1 MINRAFTLI
10 EVLVSVAIVAILS
23 IIVVFV
29 LNPQEMLK
37 QSRDSNRLNDIS
49 NVSRALNYIIANEP
63 NSFLGLPNT
72 IYISLPDPSL
82 SGNQTSTCS
91 NMNLPPLPSG
101 YNYYCV
107 SSENLVKN
115 DGTGWIPIN
124 FSQQPVFKITKLP
137 IDPKNDINNYYVYI
151 YDPSNNSY
159 EFNANLESNKY
170 NHLLAEDSGD
180 SNFLYEIGSKLTLYP
195 LSGIG
200 QSMALKNESN
210 QVIKSDQNFGIYI
223 AQAASQGQV
232 AFFIAPDQVSGDN
245 YLFWDNTNKRLGIWT
260 SFPGSKLSISGGVAI
275 GSSYA
280 TQAAPVD
287 GLIVEGNVGIGT
299 TVPKSLLTLWVN
311 SFDSPALNLISA
323 PSGSNTLRGKIS
335 FWQGSEDVEIAR
347 IQARSAANNSRG
359 QLSLYTCTYAPCTT
373 NLIERMRITDTG
385 NVGIGTTTPQH
396 QLDIVGNMRI
406 QVNSS
411 GNGLMIAKSD
421 SPNTYY
427 AQLTNIGG
435 WGYLNINN
443 YSGSTYVKISTNGDS
458 YFNGGNIG
466 IGTTTP
472 AYKLD
477 VFGDIRTTGCLVYNG
492 GTLGTCVSEAELKN
506 IISPF
511 QIEGALDKIVKLQ
524 PVKYSFKSD
533 PSGQILIG
541 LIAQDTEKIVPELIE
556 TTLDGKK
563 QIKYGELQWLQL
575 EAIKEL
581 QNKINKL
588 ENENQDLKIRLQQL
602 ENKLQ

>member
-49 NVSRALNYIIANEP
+49 NVSRALNYIIASEP

-115 DGTGWIPIN
+115 DGTGWIPVN
-124 FSQQPVFKITKLP
+124 FSQQPVFKIAKLP

-223 AQAASQGQV
+223 AQAASQGQIPFFV
-232 AFFIAPDQVSGDN
+232 AADQVSGDN
-245 YLFWDNTNKRLGIWT
+245 ALFWDNTNKRLGI
-260 SFPGSKLSISGGVAI
+260 
-275 GSSYA
+275 
-280 TQAAPVD
+280 
-287 GLIVEGNVGIGT
+287 GT
-299 TVPKSLLTLWVN
+299 TAPTKTFHSVGDFLIERTDGADAFMYNNQANVITLAADTIRPNNDLQTSLGVNIVRYSSLWVN
-311 SFDSPALNLISA
+311 GLSVT
-323 PSGSNTLRGKIS
+323 GGK
-335 FWQGSEDVEIAR
+335 
-347 IQARSAANNSRG
+347 
-359 QLSLYTCTYAPCTT
+359 
-373 NLIERMRITDTG
+373 
-385 NVGIGTTTPQH
+385 VGIGTTTP
-396 QLDIVGNMRI
+396 
-406 QVNSS
+406 NSILS
-411 GNGLMIAKSD
+411 I
-421 SPNTYY
+421 
-427 AQLTNIGG
+427 I
-435 WGYLNINN
+435 
-443 YSGSTYVKISTNGDS
+443 
-458 YFNGGNIG
+458 GGNIAIDNTKRIGVSPESIAGSGFYGLEFNNNDFRIYPRSTTDRYFNFSHDGSLYLYGNANSTYFGHKTGSSLKGFIGFPQSGGIQLNLAGGSNTVMQINTSGDVG

-506 IISPF
+506 IIIPF

-541 LIAQDTEKIVPELIE
+541 LIAQDTEKILPELIE

-588 ENENQDLKIRLQQL
+588 ENENQDLKTRLQQL